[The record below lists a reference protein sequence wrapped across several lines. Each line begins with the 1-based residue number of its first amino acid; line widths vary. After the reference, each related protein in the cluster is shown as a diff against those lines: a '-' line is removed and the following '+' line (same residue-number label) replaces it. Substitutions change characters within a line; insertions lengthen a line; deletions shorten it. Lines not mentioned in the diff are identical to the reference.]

1 MAVRSRVINSD
12 VHGFIGETAVSFKTQ
27 LHIEKARA
35 SAALFLVDK
44 QGEESSRPW
53 GGPLW
58 EAWEKRLRMMG
69 P

>member
-1 MAVRSRVINSD
+1 MAVRSGVINND

-44 QGEESSRPW
+44 QGEESRGLW

-58 EAWEKRLRMMG
+58 EA
-69 P
+69 

>member
-1 MAVRSRVINSD
+1 MAVWSRVINSD
-12 VHGFIGETAVSFKTQ
+12 VHGFIGETAVSFKIQ

-44 QGEESSRPW
+44 QGEESRRPC